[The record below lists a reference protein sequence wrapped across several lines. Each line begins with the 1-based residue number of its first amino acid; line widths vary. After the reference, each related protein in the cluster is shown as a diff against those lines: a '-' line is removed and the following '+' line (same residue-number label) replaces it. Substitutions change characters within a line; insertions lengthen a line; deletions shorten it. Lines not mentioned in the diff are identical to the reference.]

1 MKKNI
6 FEQPQPNTGTDLDK
20 LKRAIDAGCIAKYKW
35 FVPLTGGKDQ
45 KYPSLRKEAA
55 TGKDVVAGK
64 GTKDGTVFLF
74 YADGTLKNL
83 KSGKSHPWV
92 CDAMNVV
99 PETPLDKNQLDVLK
113 IIGKP
118 ENGGWFTK
126 PVPSDV
132 EIEDGTFTRE
142 DLKNPTSGQT
152 SLLKYS
158 KWFTGFTDDNF
169 FVYRKGGNIPK
180 VPTSQVTATTT
191 TTTKTTNQADPTP
204 STLSQGLKD
213 QLERAKTDFNKVA
226 CEGLINSYFEMA
238 QFAKTQDPKEL
249 DEIKKTIYGCY
260 RKNMRNLSP
269 NSKDQLR
276 WLSGNEENAKNILGM
291 KKFKQ
296 IGNIRQDN
304 ERRVYRLDQ
313 LPSF

>member
-6 FEQPQPNTGTDLDK
+6 YEQTKTASSDLDK

-35 FVPLTGGKDQ
+35 FVPLTNGKDQ
-45 KYPSLRKEAA
+45 KYPSLRKETA
-55 TGKDVVAGK
+55 TGKDVIAGK

-92 CDAMNVV
+92 CDAMNVE
-99 PETPLDKNQLDVLK
+99 PETPLTKEQTDVLE
-113 IIGKP
+113 IIGQP
-118 ENGGWFTK
+118 EKGGWFVK

-132 EIEDGTFTRE
+132 RIEDGTFTKE
-142 DLKNPTSGQT
+142 NLSNPSENSLKQ
-152 SLLKYS
+152 YS
-158 KWFTGFTDDNF
+158 KWFVKDFPNGF
-169 FVYRKGGNIPK
+169 FVYRKGGSQPNVNSGGVK
-180 VPTSQVTATTT
+180 PTVTPTPGGST
-191 TTTKTTNQADPTP
+191 TP
-204 STLSQGLKD
+204 STISQGLKD
-213 QLERAKTDFNKVA
+213 QLESVKVDFNEVA

-238 QFAKTQDPKEL
+238 QYGGQQDPKAL
-249 DEIKKTIYGCY
+249 DEIKNAVYGCY
-260 RKNMRNLSP
+260 RKNMRNMSA
-269 NSKDQLR
+269 NTKDQLR

-291 KKFKQ
+291 KKFKK

-304 ERRVYRLDQ
+304 ERRVYRLDK

>member
-6 FEQPQPNTGTDLDK
+6 FEQSQATSTDLDK

-45 KYPSLRKEAA
+45 KYPSLRKETA
-55 TGKDVVAGK
+55 TGKDVIAGK

-83 KSGKSHPWV
+83 KSGKSHDWV

-99 PETPLDKNQLDVLK
+99 PETPLNVNQSKVLE
-113 IIGKP
+113 IIGRT
-118 ENGGWFTK
+118 ENGGWFVK
-126 PVPSDV
+126 PVPTDV
-132 EIEDGTFTRE
+132 EVEDGTFTKE
-142 DLKNPTSGQT
+142 DLSAPSSGET
-152 SLLKYS
+152 ILLKYQ
-158 KWFTGFTDDNF
+158 KYFPNQF
-169 FVYRKGGNIPK
+169 FVYRKGGKKPQVNPNT
-180 VPTSQVTATTT
+180 PTVTPTPGGST
-191 TTTKTTNQADPTP
+191 TP
-204 STLSQGLKD
+204 STITQGLKD
-213 QLERAKTDFNKVA
+213 KLEKVKVDFNEVA

-238 QFAKTQDPKEL
+238 QYGGQQDPKAL
-249 DEIKKTIYGCY
+249 DEIKNAVYGCY
-260 RKNMRNLSP
+260 RKNMRNMSA
-269 NSKDQLR
+269 NTKDQLR

-291 KKFKQ
+291 KKFKK

-304 ERRVYRLDQ
+304 ERRVYRLDR

>member
-6 FEQPQPNTGTDLDK
+6 YEQPKTPSSDLDK

-35 FVPLTGGKDQ
+35 FVPLTNGKDQ
-45 KYPSLRKEAA
+45 KYPSLRRETA
-55 TGKDVVAGK
+55 TGKDVIAGK

-92 CDAMNVV
+92 CEAMNIE
-99 PETPLDKNQLDVLK
+99 PETPLTKNQTDVLE
-113 IIGKP
+113 IIGQP
-118 ENGGWFTK
+118 EMGGWFVK

-132 EIEDGTFTRE
+132 RIEDGTFTKE
-142 DLKNPTSGQT
+142 DLNAPSSGET
-152 SLLKYS
+152 ILLKYQ
-158 KWFTGFTDDNF
+158 KHFPNQF
-169 FVYRKGGNIPK
+169 FVYRKGGKKP
-180 VPTSQVTATTT
+180 QVNPNTPVNPVT
-191 TTTKTTNQADPTP
+191 PTP
-204 STLSQGLKD
+204 GGTTPSNISQGLKD
-213 QLERAKTDFNKVA
+213 QLEKVKVDFNEVA

-238 QFAKTQDPKEL
+238 QYGGQQDPKAL
-249 DEIKKTIYGCY
+249 DEIKNAVYGCY
-260 RKNMRNLSP
+260 RKNMRNMSA
-269 NSKDQLR
+269 NTKDQLR

-291 KKFKQ
+291 KKFKR

-304 ERRVYRLDQ
+304 ERRVYRLDR

>member
-6 FEQPQPNTGTDLDK
+6 FEQSQPNTGTDLDK

-45 KYPSLRKEAA
+45 KYPSLRKETA
-55 TGKDVVAGK
+55 TGKDVIAGK

-99 PETPLDKNQLDVLK
+99 PETPLDANQLAVLK

-118 ENGGWFTK
+118 ENGGWFRK
-126 PVPSDV
+126 PVPTDV
-132 EIEDGTFTRE
+132 EIEDGTYTRE
-142 DLKNPTSGQT
+142 DLKSPTSGST
-152 SLLKYS
+152 IPLNYT
-158 KWFTGFTDDNF
+158 KWFSGITDNEF
-169 FVYRKGGNIPK
+169 FVYRKGGKKPQVNPNTP
-180 VPTSQVTATTT
+180 VTPTVTPTTSGST
-191 TTTKTTNQADPTP
+191 TP
-204 STLSQGLKD
+204 STISQGLKD
-213 QLERAKTDFNKVA
+213 QLEKVKVDFNEVA

-238 QFAKTQDPKEL
+238 QYGGQQDPKAL
-249 DEIKKTIYGCY
+249 DEIKNAVYGCY
-260 RKNMRNLSP
+260 RKNMRNMSA
-269 NSKDQLR
+269 NTKDQLR
-276 WLSGNEENAKNILGM
+276 WLSGNEENARNILGM
-291 KKFKQ
+291 RKFKK

-304 ERRVYRLDQ
+304 ERRVYRLDR

>member
-45 KYPSLRKEAA
+45 KYPSLRKETA
-55 TGKDVVAGK
+55 TGKDVIAGK

-99 PETPLDKNQLDVLK
+99 PETPLTVNQSKVLE
-113 IIGKP
+113 IIGRT
-118 ENGGWFTK
+118 ENGGWFVK
-126 PVPSDV
+126 PVPTDV
-132 EIEDGTFTRE
+132 EVEDGTFTKE
-142 DLKNPTSGQT
+142 DLSAPSSGET
-152 SLLKYS
+152 ILLRYS
-158 KWFTGFTDDNF
+158 TYFPNQF
-169 FVYRKGGNIPK
+169 FVYRKGGK
-180 VPTSQVTATTT
+180 KPTVTNTTGGTGT
-191 TTTKTTNQADPTP
+191 TVTNTTGGTKTTP
-204 STLSQGLKD
+204 STISQSLKD
-213 QLERAKTDFNKVA
+213 QLENVKVDFNEVA
-226 CEGLINSYFEMA
+226 CEGLINSYFEIA
-238 QFAKTQDPKEL
+238 QYGGQQDPKAL
-249 DEIKKTIYGCY
+249 DEIKNAVYGCY
-260 RKNMRNLSP
+260 RKNMRNMSA
-269 NSKDQLR
+269 NTKDQLR
-276 WLSGNEENAKNILGM
+276 WLSGNEENARNILGM
-291 KKFKQ
+291 RKFKK

-304 ERRVYRLDQ
+304 ERRVYRLDR

>member
-45 KYPSLRKEAA
+45 KYPSLRKETA
-55 TGKDVVAGK
+55 TGKDVIAGK
-64 GTKDGTVFLF
+64 GAKDGTVFLF

-99 PETPLDKNQLDVLK
+99 PETPLTVNQSKVLE
-113 IIGKP
+113 IIGRT
-118 ENGGWFTK
+118 ENGGWFVK
-126 PVPSDV
+126 PVPTDV
-132 EIEDGTFTRE
+132 EVEDGTFTKV
-142 DLKNPTSGQT
+142 DLSAPSSGET
-152 SLLKYS
+152 ILSRYS
-158 KWFTGFTDDNF
+158 KYFPNQF
-169 FVYRKGGNIPK
+169 FVYRKGGKKPGVDPNTPVK
-180 VPTSQVTATTT
+180 PTVT
-191 TTTKTTNQADPTP
+191 PTP
-204 STLSQGLKD
+204 GGSTNPSTISQGLKD
-213 QLERAKTDFNKVA
+213 QLEKVKVDFNEVA

-238 QFAKTQDPKEL
+238 QYGGQQDPKAL
-249 DEIKKTIYGCY
+249 DEIKNAVYGCY
-260 RKNMRNLSP
+260 RKNMRNMSA
-269 NSKDQLR
+269 NTKDQLR

-291 KKFKQ
+291 KKFKK

-304 ERRVYRLDQ
+304 ERRVYRLDR

>member
-45 KYPSLRKEAA
+45 KYPSLRKETA
-55 TGKDVVAGK
+55 TGKDVIAGK
-64 GTKDGTVFLF
+64 GVKDGTVFLF

-99 PETPLDKNQLDVLK
+99 PETPLTVNQSKVLE
-113 IIGKP
+113 IIGRT
-118 ENGGWFTK
+118 ENGGWFVK
-126 PVPSDV
+126 PVPTDV
-132 EIEDGTFTRE
+132 EVEDGTFTKE
-142 DLKNPTSGQT
+142 DLSAPSSGET
-152 SLLKYS
+152 ILSRYS
-158 KWFTGFTDDNF
+158 KYFPNQF
-169 FVYRKGGNIPK
+169 FVYRKGGKKPVVDPNTPVK
-180 VPTSQVTATTT
+180 PTVTPTPGGST
-191 TTTKTTNQADPTP
+191 TP
-204 STLSQGLKD
+204 STISQGLKD
-213 QLERAKTDFNKVA
+213 QLEKVKVDFNEVA

-238 QFAKTQDPKEL
+238 QYGGQQDPKAL
-249 DEIKKTIYGCY
+249 DEIKNAVYGCY
-260 RKNMRNLSP
+260 RKNMRNMSA
-269 NSKDQLR
+269 NTKDQLR

-291 KKFKQ
+291 RKFKK

-304 ERRVYRLDQ
+304 ERRVYRLDR

>member
-6 FEQPQPNTGTDLDK
+6 FEEPQPNTGTDLDK

-45 KYPSLRKEAA
+45 KYPSLRKETA
-55 TGKDVVAGK
+55 TNKDVIAGK
-64 GTKDGTVFLF
+64 GAKDGTVFLF

-99 PETPLDKNQLDVLK
+99 PETPLNVNQSKVLE
-113 IIGKP
+113 IIGKQ
-118 ENGGWFTK
+118 GWFVK
-126 PVPSDV
+126 PVPTDV
-132 EIEDGTFTRE
+132 EIDDGTFTKE
-142 DLKNPTSGQT
+142 NIVNPSSGQT
-152 SLLKYS
+152 LLTRYS
-158 KWFTGFTDDNF
+158 RYFSQDFPKGF
-169 FVYRKGGNIPK
+169 FVYRKAGSQPTVTNTTGGTGTT
-180 VPTSQVTATTT
+180 VTTT
-191 TTTKTTNQADPTP
+191 TGGTQTTP
-204 STLSQGLKD
+204 STISQGLKD
-213 QLERAKTDFNKVA
+213 QLEKVKVDFNEVA

-238 QFAKTQDPKEL
+238 QYGGQQDPKAL
-249 DEIKKTIYGCY
+249 DEIKNAVYGCY
-260 RKNMRNLSP
+260 RKNMRNMSA
-269 NSKDQLR
+269 NTKDQLR

-291 KKFKQ
+291 RKFKK

-304 ERRVYRLDQ
+304 ERRVYRLDR

>member
-45 KYPSLRKEAA
+45 KYPSLRKETAS
-55 TGKDVVAGK
+55 GKDVIAGK

-99 PETPLDKNQLDVLK
+99 PETPLTVNQSKVLE
-113 IIGKP
+113 IIGRT
-118 ENGGWFTK
+118 ENGGWFVK
-126 PVPSDV
+126 PVPTDV
-132 EIEDGTFTRE
+132 EVEDGTFTKE
-142 DLKNPTSGQT
+142 DLSAPSSGET
-152 SLLKYS
+152 ILLRYKKY
-158 KWFTGFTDDNF
+158 FPNEF
-169 FVYRKGGNIPK
+169 FVYRKGGKKPQ
-180 VPTSQVTATTT
+180 VDPTTPVKPTVTPTPGGST
-191 TTTKTTNQADPTP
+191 TP
-204 STLSQGLKD
+204 STISQGLKD
-213 QLERAKTDFNKVA
+213 QLEKVKVDFNEVA

-238 QFAKTQDPKEL
+238 QYGGQQDPKAL
-249 DEIKKTIYGCY
+249 DEIKNAVYGCY
-260 RKNMRNLSP
+260 RKNMRNMSA
-269 NSKDQLR
+269 NTKDQLR

-291 KKFKQ
+291 KKFKK

-304 ERRVYRLDQ
+304 ERRVYRLDK